1 MYDIAIIG
9 LGPAGSTLAR
19 LLDKKLKV
27 IAIDKKTND
36 ENKGFQKPCGGLL
49 SPDAQKMLIKF
60 NLTLPVNILSN
71 PQIFGVKTI
80 DAGSDLLR
88 NYQRTYINVDRHKFD
103 LWLKSL
109 IPDNIEIKENSF
121 CKNIKKT
128 ENGYLITYME
138 NGTEKTV
145 SAKYIV
151 GADGANS
158 ALRNTVYGKNKIPQY
173 MSIQQWFKDINP
185 RPFYSCIFDKDTLKT
200 CAWSISK
207 DGYFIFGGAFDL
219 KSSRENFEQLKKK
232 MDKYSF
238 NFGDVIKTE
247 ACLVLAPKKFSNFCC
262 GKDNSFLIGEA
273 AGFIS
278 PSSYEGISYAFD
290 SAYILSKIFNSGINN
305 PNRKYK
311 SQTLK
316 IRLKIFTKII
326 KANILYNS
334 FLRKM
339 IMKSGL
345 SNINVINENK

>member
-19 LLDKKLKV
+19 MLDKKFKV
-27 IAIDKKTND
+27 IAIDKKTNI

-71 PQIFGVKTI
+71 PQIFSVKTI
-80 DAGSDLLR
+80 DTGANLLR

-109 IPDNIEIKENSF
+109 IPDNIEVKENSF
-121 CKNIKKT
+121 CKSIKKT
-128 ENGYLITYME
+128 QNSYLVTYVENGREY
-138 NGTEKTV
+138 TV

-158 ALRNTVYGKNKIPQY
+158 IVRNTVYGKNKIPQY
-173 MSIQQWFKDINP
+173 MSIQQWFRDINP
-185 RPFYSCIFDKDTLKT
+185 LPFYSCIFDRETLKT

-207 DGYFIFGGAFDL
+207 DGYFIFGGAFDI
-219 KSSRENFEQLKKK
+219 KKSRENFEQLKKK
-232 MDKYSF
+232 LENF
-238 NFGDVIKTE
+238 NFSFGDVLKTE
-247 ACLVLAPKKFSNFCC
+247 ACLVLSPKKFSNFCC
-262 GKDNSFLIGEA
+262 GKENSFLIGES

-290 SAYILSKIFNSGINN
+290 SAYILSRIFNSGITN

-311 SQTLK
+311 SKTLK
-316 IRLKIFTKII
+316 IRLKVFSKII
-326 KANILYNS
+326 KANILYNP

-339 IMKSGL
+339 IMKSGI
-345 SNINVINENK
+345 SNISVIDENK

>member
-19 LLDKKLKV
+19 MLDKKFKI
-27 IAIDKKTND
+27 IAIDKKTED

-49 SPDAQKMLIKF
+49 SPDAQKMLIQF

-80 DAGSDLLR
+80 DTGSNLLR
-88 NYQRTYINVDRHKFD
+88 NYQRTYVNVDRHKFD

-109 IPDNIEIKENSF
+109 IPENIEIKNNSF
-121 CKNIKKT
+121 CRNIRKT
-128 ENGYLITYME
+128 ENGYLLNFVE
-138 NGTEKTV
+138 NGKESTI
-145 SAKYIV
+145 SAKYII

-158 ALRNTVYGKNKIPQY
+158 IVRNTVYGKNKIPQY
-173 MSIQQWFKDINP
+173 TSIQQWFRDINP
-185 RPFYSCIFDKDTLKT
+185 NPFYSCIFDRDILKT

-207 DGYFIFGGAFDL
+207 DGYFIFGGAFGL
-219 KSSRENFEQLKKK
+219 EKSRENFEKLKEKLKK
-232 MDKYSF
+232 YGF

-290 SAYILSKIFNSGINN
+290 SAYILSKVLNSEISS
-305 PNRKYK
+305 PNQKYK
-311 SQTLK
+311 SKTFK

-326 KANILYNS
+326 KAKILYNS
-334 FLRKM
+334 FLRKI
-339 IMKSGL
+339 IMKSGI
-345 SNINVINENK
+345 SNITIIDEK

>member
-19 LLDKKLKV
+19 MLDKKLKV
-27 IAIDKKTND
+27 IAIDKKTEEED
-36 ENKGFQKPCGGLL
+36 TGFQKPCGGLL

-80 DAGSDLLR
+80 DTGSKLLR
-88 NYQRTYINVDRHKFD
+88 NYQRTYVNVDRHKFD

-109 IPDNIEIKENSF
+109 IPDNIEIRNNSF
-121 CKNIKKT
+121 CKSIKKT
-128 ENGYLITYME
+128 ENGYLVTFME
-138 NGTEKTV
+138 NGRENTI
-145 SAKYIV
+145 SAKYIA

-158 ALRNTVYGKNKIPQY
+158 IVRKTIYGKNKIPQY
-173 MSIQQWFKDINP
+173 TSIQQWFKDINP
-185 RPFYSCIFDKDTLKT
+185 NPFYSCIFDKDIMKT

-207 DGYFIFGGAFDL
+207 DGFFIFGGAFNSE
-219 KSSRENFEQLKKK
+219 KPRENFEKLKEKLK
-232 MDKYSF
+232 NFGF
-238 NFGDVIKTE
+238 NFGEVIKTE

-262 GKDNSFLIGEA
+262 GKENSFLIGEA

-290 SAYILSKIFNSGINN
+290 SAYILSRILNSKDSN
-305 PNRKYK
+305 PNQKYK
-311 SQTLK
+311 IKTLK

-326 KANILYNS
+326 KAKILYSS

-339 IMKSGL
+339 IMKSGI
-345 SNINVINENK
+345 SNITIIDEK